1 MKLGVSSYCFRQLMS
16 SGEMD
21 LIGVLDWVAASQAG
35 HIEIAATDGAYYLEN
50 ERVVRDTAKHAE
62 EVGVPIVNYLVSG
75 DLREGEGKEVDR
87 LRRQLDVAQRFGAG
101 IFRHDVAP
109 WAWRERDPGEF
120 ESTFQKVV
128 EGCRAVADHAAELGM
143 VSTIENHGFFMNGS
157 DRLARLVHAV
167 DRPNFRVTLD
177 LGNGLCVGEV
187 PGKTAAGLIDV
198 AASIGVKD
206 FHIRRSAGEGWLKTL
221 AGDYLL
227 GTVSGHGDVDLPG
240 LLALVATKP
249 DVPVSLE
256 FEGMEAPLPAIE
268 QSLANILRLTT
279 EGVA

>member
-1 MKLGVSSYCFRQLMS
+1 MKLGVSSYCFRSLMT

-21 LIGVLDWVAASQAG
+21 LIAVLDWVAASPAG
-35 HIEIAATDGAYYLEN
+35 HIEVAAMDGEYYLEN
-50 ERVVRDTAKHAE
+50 PDVVNATAKHSE
-62 EVGVPIVNYLVSG
+62 DIGVPIVNYLVSG
-75 DLREGEGKEVDR
+75 DLRAAEDKEIDR
-87 LRRQLDVAQRFGAG
+87 LRRQLDVAHRFGAR

-109 WAWRERDPGEF
+109 WSWREDNPGEF
-120 ESTFQKVV
+120 ETVFAKVV
-128 EGCRAVADHAAELGM
+128 EGCRAVADHAAGLGI

-206 FHIRRSAGEGWLKTL
+206 FHIRRSAGDGWLKTL

-227 GTVSGHGDVDLPG
+227 GTITGHGDLDIAG
-240 LLALVATKP
+240 LLALAATKP

-256 FEGMEAPLPAIE
+256 FEGLESTPAAIE
-268 QSLANILRLTT
+268 RSLNNILRLA
-279 EGVA
+279 GAA

>member
-1 MKLGVSSYCFRQLMS
+1 MT

-21 LIGVLDWVAASQAG
+21 LIGVLDWVAASPAG
-35 HIEIAATDGAYYLEN
+35 HIEVAAMDGEYYLEN
-50 ERVVRDTAKHAE
+50 EAVVRDTAKHSDE
-62 EVGVPIVNYLVSG
+62 IGVPIVYYLVSG
-75 DLREGEGKEVDR
+75 DLRTADTQEIDR
-87 LRRQLDVAQRFGAG
+87 LRRQLDIAHAFGATV
-101 IFRHDVAP
+101 FRHDVAP
-109 WAWRERDPGEF
+109 WAWREQDPGEF
-120 ESTFQKVV
+120 ESTFAKVV
-128 EGCRAVADHAAELGM
+128 EGCRAVADHAAGLGIT
-143 VSTIENHGFFMNGS
+143 STIENHGFFMNGGE
-157 DRLARLVHAV
+157 RLARLVHAV

-187 PGKTAAGLIDV
+187 PGKTAADLIDV

-227 GTVSGHGDVDLPG
+227 GTVAGHGDLDLPG
-240 LLALVATKP
+240 LLALAATKP

-268 QSLANILRLTT
+268 RSLANILRLT
-279 EGVA
+279 EGDA

>member
-1 MKLGVSSYCFRQLMS
+1 VKLGVSSYCFRQLMT

-21 LIGVLDWVAASQAG
+21 LIGVLDWVAASPAG
-35 HIEIAATDGAYYLEN
+35 HIEVAAMDGEYYLEN
-50 ERVVRDTAKHAE
+50 EAVVRDTAKHAE
-62 EVGVPIVNYLVSG
+62 EIGVPIVNYLVSG
-75 DLREGEGKEVDR
+75 DLRTADSQEIDR
-87 LRRQLDVAQRFGAG
+87 LRRQLDVAHRFGAR

-109 WAWRERDPGEF
+109 WAWREQDPGEF
-120 ESTFQKVV
+120 ESTFEKVV
-128 EGCRAVADHAAELGM
+128 EGCRAVADHAADLGI

-157 DRLARLVHAV
+157 ERLARLVYAV

-198 AASIGVKD
+198 AASIGIKD
-206 FHIRRSAGEGWLKTL
+206 FHIRRSAGDGWLKTL

-227 GTVSGHGDVDLPG
+227 GTVTGHGDVDVAG

-256 FEGMEAPLPAIE
+256 FEGMETPLPAIE
-268 QSLANILRLTT
+268 RSLANIIRLN
-279 EGVA
+279 ESVA

>member
-1 MKLGVSSYCFRQLMS
+1 MKLGVSSYCFRSLMT

-21 LIGVLDWVAASQAG
+21 LIAVLDWVAASPAG
-35 HIEIAATDGAYYLEN
+35 HIEVAAMDGEYYLEN
-50 ERVVRDTAKHAE
+50 PDVVNATAKHAE
-62 EVGVPIVNYLVSG
+62 NIGVPIVNYLVSG
-75 DLREGEGKEVDR
+75 DLRAADDKEIDR
-87 LRRQLDVAQRFGAG
+87 LRRQLDVAHRFGAR

-109 WAWRERDPGEF
+109 WSWREDNPGEF
-120 ESTFQKVV
+120 ETTFAKVV
-128 EGCRAVADHAAELGM
+128 EGCRAVADHAAELGIT
-143 VSTIENHGFFMNGS
+143 STIENHGFFMNGS

-187 PGKTAAGLIDV
+187 PGKTAAGLIDL

-206 FHIRRSAGEGWLKTL
+206 FHIRRSAGDGWLKTL

-227 GTVSGHGDVDLPG
+227 GTISGHGDVDLAG
-240 LLALVATKP
+240 LLALVNTKP

-256 FEGMEAPLPAIE
+256 FEGLESTPDAISR
-268 QSLANILRLTT
+268 SLDNILRLA
-279 EGVA
+279 GAA

>member
-1 MKLGVSSYCFRQLMS
+1 MKLGVSSYCFRDLITR
-16 SGEMD
+16 GEMD
-21 LIGVLDWVAASQAG
+21 LIGVLDWVAASSAG
-35 HIEIAATDGAYYLEN
+35 HIEIAAMDGEYFLEH
-50 ERVVRDTAKHAE
+50 EDVVRDTAKHSE
-62 EVGVPIVNYLVSG
+62 NVGVPIVNYLVSG
-75 DLREGEGKEVDR
+75 DLRTADTQEIDR
-87 LRRQLDVAQRFGAG
+87 LRRQLDVAHKFGAR

-109 WAWRERDPGEF
+109 WAWREQDPGEF
-120 ESTFQKVV
+120 ESTFEKVV
-128 EGCRAVADHAAELGM
+128 EGCRAVADHAAGLGI

-157 DRLARLVHAV
+157 ERLARLVYAV

-187 PGKTAAGLIDV
+187 PGKTAAGLIDI

-227 GTVSGHGDVDLPG
+227 GTVTGHGDVDVAG
-240 LLALVATKP
+240 LLALAATKP

-268 QSLANILRLTT
+268 RSLANILRLT